1 MEHIQIFARS
11 RNLNLANE
19 NESKFTSHGG
29 KYIGTPVLNAAGEA
43 EI

>member
-1 MEHIQIFARS
+1 MEQIQIFARS

-19 NESKFTSHGG
+19 NKSKFTSRGG
-29 KYIGTPVLNAAGEA
+29 KYICTPVLNAAGQA

>member
-1 MEHIQIFARS
+1 MEQIQIFARS

-19 NESKFTSHGG
+19 NETKYTLHGG
-29 KYIGTPVLNAAGEA
+29 KYICTPVLNAAGEA